1 MYNVLGGKFDCVFSD
16 IHDKCIIHE
25 CIMCKGLVITH
36 SFQSIEVIIECAETF
51 PSIVTPIRPSHEIL
65 QNQANVNQSD
75 LVIWR

>member
-1 MYNVLGGKFDCVFSD
+1 MVV
-16 IHDKCIIHE
+16 
-25 CIMCKGLVITH
+25 TH

-51 PSIVTPIRPSHEIL
+51 PSIVTPIRSSHEVL